1 MQETWVRFL
10 GWEDPLGKG
19 KATHSSILAWTI
31 PWTVA
36 CQAPLSMEISRQEF
50 WSGLPFHSPGDFPNR
65 RIEPMSPAL
74 RGRFFT
80 SWDTREAWVY
90 LTSTQFYIQIHL
102 ASQGCCKWQ
111 RIRLLMQNTQETRI
125 WSLDWKEPLKKE
137 MAIHSSISCLEN
149 SMDRGA
155 WQSMG
160 SQTKQRIT
168 ESSASWPRS
177 LTSFSWT
184 YIFSKKKKKTLKQIQ
199 INQKDLVQKL

>member
-1 MQETWVRFL
+1 
-10 GWEDPLGKG
+10 
-19 KATHSSILAWTI
+19 
-31 PWTVA
+31 
-36 CQAPLSMEISRQEF
+36 MEISRQEF

-65 RIEPMSPAL
+65 RTEPMSPAL
-74 RGRFFT
+74 WGRFFT

-102 ASQGCCKWQ
+102 ASQRCCKWQ
-111 RIRLLMQNTQETRI
+111 RIRLPMQNIQETRV

-137 MAIHSSISCLEN
+137 MATHSSISCLEN

-160 SQTKQRIT
+160 SQIKQRIT
-168 ESSASWPRS
+168 ESSASWPRF

-184 YIFSKKKKKTLKQIQ
+184 YIFSKKKKKHLKQIQ
-199 INQKDLVQKL
+199 INQKDLVQKLKISNQTKNQPCFT